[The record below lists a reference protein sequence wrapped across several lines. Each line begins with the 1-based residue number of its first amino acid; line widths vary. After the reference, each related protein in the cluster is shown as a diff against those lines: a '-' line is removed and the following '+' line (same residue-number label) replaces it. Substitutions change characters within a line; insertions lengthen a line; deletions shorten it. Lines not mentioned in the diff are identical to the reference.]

1 MGLFQATGQ
10 LIVKISLEKT
20 LSDLEEAQNVKRV
33 HFMTCQQAVYN
44 KLCVLHLKRLGLHIK
59 CLLQYTYH

>member
-20 LSDLEEAQNVKRV
+20 LSYLEEAQNVKRV
-33 HFMTCQQAVYN
+33 HFMTCQQAVCITF
-44 KLCVLHLKRLGLHIK
+44 KTIRP
-59 CLLQYTYH
+59 TY